1 MIKFLKTW
9 ILPISMIG
17 GVLLHN
23 YIGFISWL
31 SPVLIFCM
39 LTITFTRLNPAEF
52 KITRFHWSL
61 LALQFLGCW
70 AVYYI
75 LYFINPIVAEG
86 AFLCVFISTATS
98 APVVTGMLGG
108 SISTLAV
115 YSLLSNMVLAL
126 TAPMF
131 LSWIEIGREI
141 EFIESFQRI
150 GTQVVPMLVIPLALA
165 LLMRKFLPKLHKTLS
180 SHQTISFWL
189 WACAL
194 FIVMGNA
201 VSFVMK
207 QPVSEIDTMCYLALV
222 SLIVCCL
229 QFYVGRKVGAR
240 FGAKV
245 AGAQALGQ
253 KNTVL
258 ALWLSLTY
266 LNPIISVAPA
276 AYIAWQNIINSTQ
289 IYLKTRQARKA

>member
-1 MIKFLKTW
+1 
-9 ILPISMIG
+9 MIG

-86 AFLCVFISTATS
+86 TFLCVFISTATS

-240 FGAKV
+240 FGDKV

>member
-86 AFLCVFISTATS
+86 TFLCVFISTATS

-240 FGAKV
+240 FGDKV